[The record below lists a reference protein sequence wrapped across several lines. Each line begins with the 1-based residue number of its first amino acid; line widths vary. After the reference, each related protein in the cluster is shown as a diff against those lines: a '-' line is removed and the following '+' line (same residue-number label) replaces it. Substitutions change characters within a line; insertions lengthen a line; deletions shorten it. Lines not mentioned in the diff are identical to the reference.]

1 MPFSTSSPLL
11 IGEHPLMQK
20 IEAMVRRVSAT
31 DATILLTGES
41 GTGKELVARALHN
54 LSPRAAHPFV
64 PVNCA
69 ALPEDLLES
78 ELFGH
83 VRGAFTG
90 ALSSRVGMFQLA
102 DGGTILLD
110 EVGEMPL
117 PLQAKLL
124 RVLQNHEVR
133 PVGSDQSLSVNIRV
147 IASTNK
153 DLQRE
158 VEKSTF
164 REDLF
169 YRLQVI
175 PIPLPPLRARRSDV
189 PLLVRNFLEKNNR
202 KYNREV
208 QIAEETLVY
217 LWEYDWPG
225 NVRELENLLERLV
238 VLNETNVL
246 QPDDLPSYIRSFIS
260 EKRLPQ
266 PQFVGSDVDLRQV
279 MEQFESRL
287 IEEALRRSNGNKSAA
302 AQMLGLKRTTLV
314 AKLRK
319 KKMLSAAVDM
329 EDGYSLSNE
338 KLLTIVNRSLDVSS
352 YIILAK
358 SSGRTYNKEIVFMS
372 PEKAQSSS
380 PSSATVLVVDDNKD
394 MVEIL
399 TRLLSRYGLQA
410 LHAYSGSECLDI
422 VRHQYRRC
430 DCLGRHDAWH
440 ERSRSLRRAKRTRD
454 CSTSYSSHRERRH
467 VHSGGR
473 YGARSE

>member
-1 MPFSTSSPLL
+1 MAFSTSSPLL

-20 IEAMVRRVSAT
+20 IEAMARRVSAT

-83 VRGAFTG
+83 LRGAFTG

-175 PIPLPPLRARRSDV
+175 PIHLPPLRARRSDI

-246 QPDDLPSYIRSFIS
+246 RPDDLPSYIRSFIS

-266 PQFVGSDVDLRQV
+266 TQFVGSDVDLRQV

-287 IEEALRRSNGNKSAA
+287 IDEALRRSNGNKSAA

-319 KKMLSAAVDM
+319 KKMVSAAVDI

-338 KLLTIVNRSLDVSS
+338 KLIT
-352 YIILAK
+352 
-358 SSGRTYNKEIVFMS
+358 
-372 PEKAQSSS
+372 
-380 PSSATVLVVDDNKD
+380 
-394 MVEIL
+394 
-399 TRLLSRYGLQA
+399 
-410 LHAYSGSECLDI
+410 H
-422 VRHQYRRC
+422 
-430 DCLGRHDAWH
+430 
-440 ERSRSLRRAKRTRD
+440 
-454 CSTSYSSHRERRH
+454 
-467 VHSGGR
+467 
-473 YGARSE
+473 